1 MAQLIDFSKLGGPVY
16 VGRASGMQVRQRL
29 KIDALD
35 AQQGPIR
42 VLIPDQTYAVNSSFF
57 LGMFG
62 PSLVRFDSREAFLQ
76 HYDFQ
81 APEHV
86 LETLKLVIDRALASR
101 GKLALTA

>member
-1 MAQLIDFSKLGGPVY
+1 VAQPIDFSRLGGPVY
-16 VGRASGMQVRQRL
+16 VGRANGAQARQRL

-35 AQQGPIR
+35 AENGAVR

-62 PSLVRFDSREAFLQ
+62 PSLVRFDSREAFLS
-76 HYDFQ
+76 HYEFQ
-81 APEHV
+81 GPEHV

>member
-1 MAQLIDFSKLGGPVY
+1 MY
-16 VGRASGMQVRQRL
+16 VGRASGSQARQRL

-35 AQQGPIR
+35 AEKEPVR
-42 VLIPDQTYAVNSSFF
+42 VLIPDLTYAVNSSFF

-62 PSLVRFDSREAFLQ
+62 PSLTRFDSREAFFS

-86 LETLKLVIDRALASR
+86 LKTLTLVIDRALASR

>member
-1 MAQLIDFSKLGGPVY
+1 MAQPIDFSRLGGPVY
-16 VGRASGMQVRQRL
+16 VGRANGAQARQRL

-35 AQQGPIR
+35 AEDGTVR

-57 LGMFG
+57 LGLFG
-62 PSLVRFDSREAFLQ
+62 PSLVRFDSREAFLN

>member
-1 MAQLIDFSKLGGPVY
+1 VAQPIDFTTLGGPVY
-16 VGRASGMQVRQRL
+16 VGRANGAQARQRL

-35 AQQGPIR
+35 AQKEPIR
-42 VLIPDQTYAVNSSFF
+42 VLIPEQTYAVNSSFF

-62 PSLVRFDSREAFLQ
+62 PSLARFDSRNAFFA
-76 HYDFQ
+76 HYDFR

-86 LETLKLVIDRALASR
+86 LETLKLVVDRALASR